1 MYSTLI
7 LSFFLH
13 FCVAHIHVHVYTD
26 FAVFVLIFCYFFL
39 SLSSPPP
46 PPPPSQLGVTAEH
59 TQDKLAQANEQL
71 RVDVE
76 KWKESK
82 DNEVK
87 QIFLNWTS
95 NQILYHEK
103 VSRAHS

>member
-1 MYSTLI
+1 MYI
-7 LSFFLH
+7 
-13 FCVAHIHVHVYTD
+13 D
-26 FAVFVLIFCYFFL
+26 FAVFVLIFVTFFFL
-39 SLSSPPP
+39 SPLPPPPPP

-87 QIFLNWTS
+87 QIFLNWTG

-103 VSRAHS
+103 VSHAHS

>member
-1 MYSTLI
+1 MYMCTLI
-7 LSFFLH
+7 
-13 FCVAHIHVHVYTD
+13 
-26 FAVFVLIFCYFFL
+26 FAVFCPHFLLLFSFSLL
-39 SLSSPPP
+39 SLFSPPP
-46 PPPPSQLGVTAEH
+46 HPPPSQLGVTAEH

-82 DNEVK
+82 DSEVK

-103 VSRAHS
+103 VSHAHS